1 MNIYLGEKSKAIL
14 DDENALKQSLA
25 EFLKIDE
32 NSSLIAKLMMR
43 LKLSRLNPDLLAI
56 PFMSLGFSIWAG
68 IFTSFLFI
76 YRRLYLGFLISFLSS
91 IAFSMIFG
99 FFAIIPFL
107 ISVFVFGKLY
117 EYFLIKKFI
126 DTLNTGMPVANKCAP
141 NIVGVVVLA
150 ILDILYLAFLLFVV
164 FAVFSGVK
172 SLVDI
177 GDIKNL
183 ESTSSVKRIEKVR
196 NDKEIAKGLT
206 NLSVVVGDLMSYYTS
221 KGTFATDIYYV
232 TNVNLGSNGEL
243 YVDNQPCIK
252 ISTTKDKIIFTNDN
266 INANIN
272 CNEVLKRAIKMIDA
286 DLTQVKSSEMD
297 LSKSGVQW

>member
-32 NSSLIAKLMMR
+32 NSSLIANLMMR
-43 LKLSRLNPDLLAI
+43 LKLSRLNPDLLVI
-56 PFMSLGFSIWAG
+56 SFMSLGFSIWAG
-68 IFTSFLFI
+68 IFTSYLQKTLFRVFDIIFKLYCFFYDFLLFCV
-76 YRRLYLGFLISFLSS
+76 
-91 IAFSMIFG
+91 
-99 FFAIIPFL
+99 IPFL

-141 NIVGVVVLA
+141 NIVGVVILA

-172 SLVDI
+172 NI
-177 GDIKNL
+177 AN
-183 ESTSSVKRIEKVR
+183 VK

-206 NLSVVVGDLMSYYTS
+206 NLSVVIGDFQ
-221 KGTFATDIYYV
+221 GYYV
-232 TNVNLGSNGEL
+232 AHNAFAINIHEMTNVYLGLNGEL
-243 YVDNQPCIK
+243 YVDNEPCIK

-286 DLTQVKSSEMD
+286 DLTQVKSSEID